1 MMKKAQNMTATK
13 NLELPPV
20 TGTDADFSILPSLPD
35 AHLSSVVLDSAIVF
49 APGKGSP
56 QEALQLIRAKELAQA
71 ALAAM
76 AARKEQESLDRLA
89 REATDQGVSFREDTT
104 LGDGTDTTLEDSDA
118 TGQESADED
127 LTLHAIRARAR
138 VRRPRIT
145 VRKGR
150 GKKTDVH
157 P

>member
-35 AHLSSVVLDSAIVF
+35 THLSSVLLDSAIVF

-71 ALAAM
+71 SLAAL
-76 AARKEQESLDRLA
+76 AARKEQASLDRLA
-89 REATDQGVSFREDTT
+89 REATDQGAPSREDAA
-104 LGDGTDTTLEDSDA
+104 LGSGTDTTPEASDA
-118 TGQESADED
+118 TGQESSDEN
-127 LTLHAIRARAR
+127 LTLHDIRARAR
-138 VRRPRIT
+138 VRRPRLT

-150 GKKTDVH
+150 GATRGVRS
-157 P
+157 